1 MIRTRSLAILALL
14 AIAGAGI
21 AAVWAAGHSDGVEV
35 RAAVRSIEDGRV
47 EVAVIADGEAMLPD
61 ARFVS
66 AERLAARDGRWL
78 RSSPVTVAAPD
89 AMPAPPATTTAA
101 MPATGACAGI
111 DRGTLNYGFFAD
123 FSPVSYSADDDPAS
137 PGYREHRGYEAD
149 LLTALEAMDR
159 TGLSFHRIPIGQWT
173 DIWLT
178 PAGALAIDVTGGGIT
193 IRDDRTMDSS
203 GAVRVAF
210 TDGHI
215 QFRQTLLVRSA
226 DAAAIKTHADLDS
239 SHTVGAVLETTG
251 EQRMLE
257 LVGLIAEGSG
267 IVAEGTRIATPD
279 GALTADGTDAYRITA
294 AGGTANIA
302 ARTSLAPPS
311 DDMPNVVYMGS
322 DEDDY
327 VAALAAGEI
336 DAFARGELGNVDAAA
351 AGDGAFAVTAFDP
364 NVEYGGWTVAADDAG
379 LLACLD
385 SRLNYL
391 TGDRTITFSDW
402 NANRGIFMDR
412 AALWNAAN

>member
-1 MIRTRSLAILALL
+1 MPRTRSLAVLVLL
-14 AIAGAGI
+14 AIAGAGA
-21 AAVWAAGHSDGVEV
+21 AAVWAAGHSDGVEI
-35 RAAVRSIEDGRV
+35 RAAVRSLEDGRV
-47 EVAVIADGEAMLPD
+47 EVAVIADGEAQLPD
-61 ARFVS
+61 ARFLS
-66 AERLAARDGRWL
+66 AAQLAARDGRWL
-78 RSSPVTVAAPD
+78 RSSAITVSVPEAMTASAP
-89 AMPAPPATTTAA
+89 AA
-101 MPATGACAGI
+101 MPATGACANV

-159 TGLSFHRIPIGQWT
+159 TGLSFHRIPIGEWT

-203 GAVRVAF
+203 GTVRVAF

-215 QFRQTLLVRSA
+215 QFRQTLLIRSA
-226 DAAAIKTHADLDS
+226 AAAAIMTHDDLGS
-239 SHTVGAVLETTG
+239 SRTVGAIIETTG

-257 LVGLIAEGSG
+257 LVGLIAEGTG
-267 IVAEGTRIATPD
+267 IIAAGTKITTSD
-279 GALTADGTDAYRITA
+279 GTLTADGTDAYAISA

-311 DDMPNVVYMGS
+311 DDMPSVVYLGS

-336 DAFARGELGNVDAAA
+336 DAFARGELGNSDAAVA
-351 AGDGAFAVTAFDP
+351 SDGAFTVTAFDP
-364 NVEYGGWTVAADDAG
+364 NVEYGGWTVNAADAD
-379 LLACLD
+379 LLACLN

-391 TGDRTITFSDW
+391 TDDRSLGYGDW

-412 AALWNAAN
+412 ATAWNAAN